1 MNVMN
6 NELIWSPGQ
15 NFGVFFKNT
24 ILLKLFMKI
33 IQNKTPD
40 DISRSTYCTHTNS
53 GSYSSTRPSI
63 ENSIRRPI

>member
-15 NFGVFFKNT
+15 NFGGFFFKYYT
-24 ILLKLFMKI
+24 PEIFFMNI

-40 DISRSTYCTHTNS
+40 DIIKLMS
-53 GSYSSTRPSI
+53 
-63 ENSIRRPI
+63 